1 MLRNS
6 QKVFRIVIFRRW
18 IERNVPAIHGIDK
31 TVLRSSISYDGRIRC
46 LSPFFSWSRGLM
58 LFYNKWYEEN
68 CQHCKEKKKNHEH
81 HRVLTY
87 ICEAIDAHLQLFKEK
102 NVVCSRFHVQRNRSP
117 QNLLHTVAPLQ
128 FVCLEVETETLP
140 VFSEA
145 YVHHVF
151 GMKCN
156 DSLRS
161 LNSRTLHNSELALDH
176 STLTPRTTW
185 ETWFHEHLRSVPHEV
200 VGAMQEGC
208 SKDRSSCW

>member
-1 MLRNS
+1 MQYS
-6 QKVFRIVIFRRW
+6 QKVVWIVIIRRW
-18 IERNVPAIHGIDK
+18 IKRYVSAIHGIYE
-31 TVLRSSISYDGRIRC
+31 TVSRSIISYDGRVCC

-58 LFYNKWYEEN
+58 LFYNEWDEEN
-68 CQHCKEKKKNHEH
+68 CQHCKEKKKNHEN

-87 ICEAIDAHLQLFKEK
+87 IWEAVEAHLQLFKEK
-102 NVVCSRFHVQRNRSP
+102 NVVYSRFHVQRNCSP

-128 FVCLEVETETLP
+128 FLCLEVETETLP

-161 LNSRTLHNSELALDH
+161 LNSHTLHNSWVALDH

-185 ETWFHEHLRSVPHEV
+185 ETWFHEHLRSVPRKV
-200 VGAMQEGC
+200 VEALKEGC
-208 SKDRSSCW
+208 NTDRSSCW